1 MKKLDLGQTITI
13 LANIGVIAGII
24 ILAFELDQNSDLV
37 SAQTRNTMSQSV
49 IENIQM
55 NMDPRA
61 VDAYLKLD
69 RGDALSAED
78 IFVLDHIANA
88 TFRLWENTH
97 YQYRVGLLDA
107 EELEADMEVWRR
119 SMEEQAFA
127 DHWEN
132 RRDTY
137 SRQFREVIDG
147 LVEGRQ

>member
-1 MKKLDLGQTITI
+1 MKKLDIGQAVSI
-13 LANIGVIAGII
+13 LANVGVIAGII

-37 SAQTRNTMSQSV
+37 AAQTRNTMSQSV

-55 NMDPRA
+55 NMEPRVVLA
-61 VDAYLKLD
+61 NLKLA

-78 IFVLDHIANA
+78 IYLLDHIANA

-107 EELEADMEVWRR
+107 EELEADMEIWRR
-119 SMEEQAFA
+119 LMDEQAFA

-132 RRDTY
+132 SRDTY
-137 SRQFREVIDG
+137 SRPFREVIDG
-147 LVEGRQ
+147 LAEKRQ

>member
-1 MKKLDLGQTITI
+1 MKKLDIGQAVSI
-13 LANIGVIAGII
+13 LANVGVIAGII

-37 SAQTRNTMSQSV
+37 AAQTRNTMSQSV

-55 NMDPRA
+55 NMEPRVVLA
-61 VDAYLKLD
+61 NLKLA

-78 IFVLDHIANA
+78 IYLLDHIANA

-107 EELEADMEVWRR
+107 EELEADMEIWRR
-119 SMEEQAFA
+119 LMDEQAFA

-132 RRDTY
+132 SRDTY
-137 SRQFREVIDG
+137 SRPFREVIDG
-147 LVEGRQ
+147 LAEGRQ